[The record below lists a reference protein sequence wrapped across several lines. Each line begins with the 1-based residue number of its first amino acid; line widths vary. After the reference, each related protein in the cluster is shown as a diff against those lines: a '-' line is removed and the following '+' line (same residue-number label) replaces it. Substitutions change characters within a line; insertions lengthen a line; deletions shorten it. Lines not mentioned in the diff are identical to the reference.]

1 MADGYTGGAQNTAG
15 TKADVTRIYSDGNKT
30 IENSEGIIQCL
41 HEMQNVE
48 DQLMTYW
55 IGPASQAFNRD
66 FDSKMLELLH
76 FCSRFGQ
83 FGVNQ
88 IEAAKIEEKT
98 ENDARERAVRAESN
112 MF

>member
-15 TKADVTRIYSDGNKT
+15 TKADISRIYSDGNKT
-30 IENSEGIIQCL
+30 IENSEDIIQCL

-55 IGPASQAFNRD
+55 IGPASQAFNKD
-66 FDSKMLELLH
+66 FDAKMVELLH

-98 ENDARERAVRAESN
+98 EQGARERAVQANRY
-112 MF
+112 MI